1 MKEILT
7 TNKREKALE
16 LLLDWAIEC
25 GFGYDSLGDTF
36 LEYQE
41 ELEQQNLGY
50 KEGLIWIAEQEIKKH
65 ETNNI

>member
-1 MKEILT
+1 MSELRDT
-7 TNKREKALE
+7 ALE

-25 GFGYDSLGDTF
+25 DFGYDSLGDTY

-41 ELEQQNLGY
+41 ELEKQNLGY